1 MKILPDKRILYLF
14 IILLGTSVLSQVLFI
29 SGFKSLGTFHHY
41 LKFISVFLI
50 FDFASMEKSR
60 STITYLL
67 VSVVLIFTGLLL
79 YEALQWTV
87 WKYVGIA
94 GFIIGGI
101 AMFIRMV
108 LIECFPLNASNIAK
122 LIWLFAIINTLLFKK
137 MQWSFAAYMEPVAYI
152 GLLVTVAVTKLYSFG
167 RDVQYSNAKI
177 TD

>member
-1 MKILPDKRILYLF
+1 
-14 IILLGTSVLSQVLFI
+14 
-29 SGFKSLGTFHHY
+29 
-41 LKFISVFLI
+41 
-50 FDFASMEKSR
+50 
-60 STITYLL
+60 
-67 VSVVLIFTGLLL
+67 
-79 YEALQWTV
+79 
-87 WKYVGIA
+87 
-94 GFIIGGI
+94 
-101 AMFIRMV
+101 MFIRMV